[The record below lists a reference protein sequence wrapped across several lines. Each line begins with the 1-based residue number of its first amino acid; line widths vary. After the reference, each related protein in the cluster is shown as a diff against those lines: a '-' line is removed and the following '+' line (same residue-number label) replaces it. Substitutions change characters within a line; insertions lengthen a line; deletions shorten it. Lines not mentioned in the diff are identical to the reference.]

1 MHAVLVDRNQQY
13 RVAPGDRLT
22 IALDTSLEEGAT
34 VIFDRVCYLSGDQPK
49 VGSPYVKGASVVAK
63 VLRQNLKGPKL
74 IVQKFKRR
82 KNYRRR
88 VGHRSHYTELLI
100 ESILPDPEG

>member
-22 IALDTSLEEGAT
+22 IALDVRLEEGAT
-34 VIFDRVCYLSGDQPK
+34 VTFDKVCFLGGDQPK
-49 VGSPYVKGASVVAK
+49 VGTPFVEGASVVAK
-63 VLRQNLKGPKL
+63 VLRQELKGPKL
-74 IVQKFKRR
+74 VVQKFKRR

-88 VGHRSHYTELLI
+88 TGHRSRYTELLI
-100 ESILPDPEG
+100 ESIES

>member
-13 RVAPGDRLT
+13 RVSPGDRLT
-22 IALDTSLEEGAT
+22 IPLDVSLEEGASVT
-34 VIFDRVCYLSGDQPK
+34 FDKVCFLGGDKPK
-49 VGSPYVKGASVVAK
+49 VGTPYVKGASVVAK
-63 VLRQNLKGPKL
+63 VLRQNLKGPKV

-88 VGHRSHYTELLI
+88 VGHRSPFTELLI
-100 ESILPDPEG
+100 ESIES